1 MADLGGRRI
10 VILEARLG
18 PELASLVRRHGGIPI
33 LAPAL
38 REVPESPEAVR
49 PAVEALLWGA
59 VFAVFFLTGVGAR
72 TFLEMAEAL
81 GFGDRVAAAL
91 RRTLVFCRGP
101 KPVAVLRARG
111 IPVAGVAPEP
121 HTVAALLRVL
131 EGSSWDFRD
140 RVVLV
145 QHYGERNE
153 ELAAWLNARGARLLE
168 ISPYRWALPED
179 RGPLRRAVRMLVSG
193 EADAILFSS
202 QPQVA
207 HLFQTAAELG
217 LVEALK
223 EALQSRVVVGALGPV
238 CAGALAQHGVKPQ
251 VVPDHGK
258 LGHLV
263 VALARFLKERGG
275 DGLLSAGA

>member
-49 PAVEALLWGA
+49 PAVEALLRGA

-72 TFLEMAEAL
+72 TFLEM
-81 GFGDRVAAAL
+81 VAAAL

-131 EGSSWDFRD
+131 EGSPWDFRD

-145 QHYGERNE
+145 QHYGERKE

-202 QPQVA
+202 RPQVA

-217 LVEALK
+217 LLEALK

-238 CAGALAQHGVKPQ
+238 CAGALAEHGIKPQ

-263 VALARFLKERGG
+263 VALARFFEERGG